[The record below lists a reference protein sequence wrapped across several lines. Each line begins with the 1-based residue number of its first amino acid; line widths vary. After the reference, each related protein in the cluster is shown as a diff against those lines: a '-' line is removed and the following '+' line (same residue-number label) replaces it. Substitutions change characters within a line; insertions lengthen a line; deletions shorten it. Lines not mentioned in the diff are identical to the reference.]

1 MAPRSKP
8 RSKETIEQDQGAI
21 LEQVYKAH
29 TVGLSPVYPNSQQTE
44 VSEQDLRPQRA
55 YGAPIPPGHGE
66 KHPRRTD
73 LQALAN
79 QGKLETR
86 VKDEW
91 SDHAT
96 SNVGG
101 NYLSTKH
108 TRSQYKLSQ
117 DQFVSMRTQDL
128 QHLGGAGPARAP
140 LGVHKPVR
148 DEWDAGTTDEEMIE
162 DRQQRGEANRIAF
175 AEQKKRFQK
184 YRDDPNKGGS
194 IPAL

>member
-1 MAPRSKP
+1 MAPRRKP

-21 LEQVYKAH
+21 LEQIYKAH
-29 TVGLSPVYPNSQQTE
+29 TVGLSPVYPNSQQRE

-55 YGAPIPPGHGE
+55 YMAPIPPGHGE

-108 TRSQYKLSQ
+108 TRSYYKLSQ
-117 DQFVSMRTQDL
+117 DQFDQMTRRKKFSPI
-128 QHLGGAGPARAP
+128 GGHPYVP
-140 LGVHKPVR
+140 LGVHEPVR
-148 DEWDAGTTDEEMIE
+148 DDWDAGTTDEEMIE
-162 DRQQRGEANRIAF
+162 DRRQRGEANRVAF
-175 AEQKKRFQK
+175 AEEKKRFQK
-184 YRDDPNKGGS
+184 RRESGGGRS
-194 IPAL
+194 IPAM

>member
-44 VSEQDLRPQRA
+44 VSEQELRPQRA

-66 KHPRRTD
+66 KHPRRAD
-73 LQALAN
+73 LQSLVT
-79 QGKLETR
+79 QGKLETHIEE
-86 VKDEW
+86 DW
-91 SDHAT
+91 TSHAT

-101 NYLSTKH
+101 NYIA
-108 TRSQYKLSQ
+108 TRHKRSKYKLSQ
-117 DQFVSMRTQDL
+117 AQFDQMTRMKQFSPI
-128 QHLGGAGPARAP
+128 GGHPYVP

-148 DEWDAGTTDEEMIE
+148 DEYDAGTTDEEMIE

-175 AEQKKRFQK
+175 AEEKKRFQK
-184 YRDDPNKGGS
+184 RRESGGGRS
-194 IPAL
+194 IPAM

>member
-29 TVGLSPVYPNSQQTE
+29 TVGLSPVNPNSQQTE
-44 VSEQDLRPQRA
+44 VSEQELRPQRA

-66 KHPRRTD
+66 KHPRRAD
-73 LQALAN
+73 LQSLVT
-79 QGKLETR
+79 QGKLETHIEE
-86 VKDEW
+86 DW
-91 SDHAT
+91 TSHAT

-101 NYLSTKH
+101 NYIA
-108 TRSQYKLSQ
+108 TRHKPSKYKLSQ
-117 DQFVSMRTQDL
+117 AQFVSMRTQDL

-148 DEWDAGTTDEEMIE
+148 DEYDAGTTDEEMIE

-175 AEQKKRFQK
+175 AEEKKRFQK
-184 YRDDPNKGGS
+184 RRESGGGRS
-194 IPAL
+194 IPAM